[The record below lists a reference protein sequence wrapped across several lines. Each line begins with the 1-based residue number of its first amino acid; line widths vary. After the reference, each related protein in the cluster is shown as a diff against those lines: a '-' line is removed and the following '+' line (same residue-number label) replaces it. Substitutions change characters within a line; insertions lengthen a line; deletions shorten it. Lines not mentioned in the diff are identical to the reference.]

1 MFFSDEVGGST
12 FHMERKMSC
21 QFHAGLLHKKD
32 LVGDL
37 CGSCSIFG
45 MSYESDSYFGRPEWS
60 TTTIPT
66 LITIGNNIIDAIG

>member
-1 MFFSDEVGGST
+1 
-12 FHMERKMSC
+12 MSC

>member
-12 FHMERKMSC
+12 FHMERKLSG
-21 QFHAGLLHKKD
+21 QSHAGLLHKKD

-37 CGSCSIFG
+37 CGPFSIFE
-45 MSYESDSYFGRPEWS
+45 MSYESDSYFGRPERS

-66 LITIGNNIIDAIG
+66 LVTIGNKIIDTIG